1 MEDKI
6 KIDFKKKSISN
17 VKIGEQTIKIK
28 PWLSLGEMV
37 YIVENVC
44 NYGKELILAG
54 KSDAVVLISALAKM
68 EMLITAL
75 STNIDMDD
83 IEADELGEAG
93 VFNIIR
99 EKVLNYDL
107 IKTAIISGLGML
119 GDGLIIQQLGNIA
132 SIDDLE
138 KAQEK
143 IDTYMHDETKSE
155 QVKQLIEIMLANNP
169 KVANE
174 LDKTIPSGDDDN
186 GDTKRE

>member
-44 NYGKELILAG
+44 DYGKELILAG

-75 STNIDMDD
+75 STNIDMND

-174 LDKTIPSGDDDN
+174 LDKAIPSGDDDN